1 MQQSERTIR
10 ILKMLQP
17 GRVIPRSELLDALE
31 ISPAT
36 FKRDIEYI
44 RSRLNAPIEWSAEHR
59 GYRLASNS
67 NSLDAKQSL
76 PGLWLDAQ
84 ELAALLLIE
93 QILRQI
99 EPQVLGDALYPIR
112 KRTEQLLSSSDGGSG
127 AASEALRRVRVLPMH
142 RRPVNGGTFQLVS
155 EALLQRKRLAVTSVA
170 RLSGESIDRTLSPQ
184 RLICYRDNWYLDA
197 WCHMRSALRTFSLDT
212 LAEVSVMADSAIHI
226 DDDVLDEQLSRGYG
240 IFAGTVK
247 AVAVLKFSAR
257 VSRWVEGET
266 WHPEQKSRK
275 EVDGSIL
282 LEIPYAEPTELL
294 RDILKWGSDVEVLSP
309 DSLRIQV
316 GKEVQLL
323 RKMYF

>member
-1 MQQSERTIR
+1 
-10 ILKMLQP
+10 MLQP

-127 AASEALRRVRVLPMH
+127 AASEALRRVRVLPM
-142 RRPVNGGTFQLVS
+142 
-155 EALLQRKRLAVTSVA
+155 
-170 RLSGESIDRTLSPQ
+170 
-184 RLICYRDNWYLDA
+184 
-197 WCHMRSALRTFSLDT
+197 
-212 LAEVSVMADSAIHI
+212 
-226 DDDVLDEQLSRGYG
+226 
-240 IFAGTVK
+240 
-247 AVAVLKFSAR
+247 
-257 VSRWVEGET
+257 
-266 WHPEQKSRK
+266 
-275 EVDGSIL
+275 
-282 LEIPYAEPTELL
+282 
-294 RDILKWGSDVEVLSP
+294 
-309 DSLRIQV
+309 
-316 GKEVQLL
+316 
-323 RKMYF
+323 